1 MAGAA
6 TPFLAA
12 LQHSGAGPCGARTA
26 LAGAVCTA
34 ALSEAKSAPDV
45 LAFYRAHRARPLWV
59 GPSGLEPE
67 ARVAVEDMKKADRD
81 GLDPAAYVTPK
92 LTAALNAAKP
102 GNAASLA
109 RAELALSQAFGIYA
123 QDMHDGIVDHPLSFA
138 DPALNLH
145 RITRRAALEEAAAQP
160 TIAKG
165 IKAAERMNPLY
176 DALRDRFVAAR
187 ARWSNLPHVVIPP
200 GSSLAPGAQ
209 GLRVAALRKRLE
221 LAPGAWYAPDV
232 TRAVRAFQSAHGLIA
247 TGRADGATLAAL
259 NKPPEMFERT
269 FERLILANMGRARV
283 IPPNPGKRF
292 ILVDAAGQQ
301 LSLYENG
308 KVAHTMAVAVGTPT
322 DPTPEMAGLI
332 RYAVYNPYWNVPPDL
347 VREHLARKVLAQ
359 GLAAFSSQH
368 MQALAD
374 WSSDAKELDPGTV
387 DWSAVASGGVTLRVR
402 QKPGADNMMGRVKF
416 WLPNPLGVYLHDT
429 PTKSVFLASQRNVS
443 HGCVRLADAL
453 TLARWLMPKTT
464 PPPPGSSETPV
475 ALDPPVPVY
484 ILYLTV
490 APTPDG
496 LAFHPDV
503 YGRDS
508 KLLARMRASGHDRTG
523 RRKPDLV
530 HIASSSRPEVC
541 EAGRRAGTAP
551 ETPLL
556 LDGPG

>member
-1 MAGAA
+1 VEGARNVAPPTARRFRPWLAALCMAGAA
-6 TPFLAA
+6 TPLLAA
-12 LQHSGAGPCGARTA
+12 LQHAGAGPCRAQSA

-34 ALSEAKSAPDV
+34 ALSEAKRAPDV
-45 LAFYRAHRARPLWV
+45 LAFYRVHRARPLWV
-59 GPSGLEPE
+59 GPSGLKPE
-67 ARVAVEDMKKADRD
+67 ARAAVEDMKSADRD

-92 LTAALNAAKP
+92 LTAALNAARP

-109 RAELALSQAFGIYA
+109 RAELALSQAFGTYA

-138 DPALNLH
+138 DPALNL
-145 RITRRAALEEAAAQP
+145 RPITRRAALEEAAAQP

-176 DALRDRFVAAR
+176 AALRGRLVAFR
-187 ARWSNLPHVVIPP
+187 ARWSKLPHVLIPP
-200 GSSLAPGAQ
+200 GPSLGPGAQ
-209 GLRVAALRKRLE
+209 DLRVTLLRKRLG
-221 LAPGAWYAPDV
+221 LAPGGGYAPDV
-232 TRAVRAFQSAHGLIA
+232 AKSVRAFQAAHGLIA
-247 TGRADGATLAAL
+247 TGRADGETLAAL
-259 NKPPEMFERT
+259 NRPPEMFERT

-283 IPPNPGKRF
+283 IPPDPGRRF

-308 KVAHTMAVAVGTPT
+308 KVAHTMAVAVGKPS

-332 RYAVYNPYWNVPPDL
+332 RWAVYNPYWNVPPDL
-347 VREHLARKVLAQ
+347 VRERLARKVLAQ
-359 GLAAFSSQH
+359 GLGAFSGQH

-374 WSSDAKELDPGTV
+374 WSADAKELDPSMV
-387 DWSAVASGGVTLRVR
+387 DWWAVASGGETLRVR
-402 QKPGADNMMGRVKF
+402 QKPGPDNMMGRVKF
-416 WLPNPLGVYLHDT
+416 MLPNPLGVYLHDT

-475 ALDPPVPVY
+475 DLDPPVPVY

-496 LAFHPDV
+496 LAFHRDV

-508 KLLARMRASGHDRTG
+508 KLLASMQGSKA
-523 RRKPDLV
+523 
-530 HIASSSRPEVC
+530 
-541 EAGRRAGTAP
+541 
-551 ETPLL
+551 
-556 LDGPG
+556 